1 VKKNQGKIFF
11 GLIFFTIIIVSY
23 FLDINKIITF
33 EKIKDI
39 YQDLQIL
46 INQNYYFYFFIFF
59 ILYVVVTAFAL
70 PISLLKT
77 LLAGALFGFW
87 PGLILVSFASSIGS
101 TFCFLFSRYA
111 LRAYIQKKFSNY
123 LEKINKGIETDGW
136 LYLLFLRLS
145 PIFPFF
151 IINLVFGLTKMKT
164 LEFYIVSQ
172 IGMFIATAI
181 FVNAG
186 VQIANIN
193 SLEEI
198 LGFKI
203 IASLTLIGIF
213 PLLIKYIYNM
223 IKNERTN
230 KKIYQNGMRYN

>member
-77 LLAGALFGFW
+77 MLAGALFGFW

-198 LGFKI
+198 LSFKI

-223 IKNERTN
+223 IKNERAN
-230 KKIYQNGMRYN
+230 

>member
-1 VKKNQGKIFF
+1 MKKNRGKIFF
-11 GLIFFTIIIVSY
+11 GLVFFTIIIVGY
-23 FLDINKIITF
+23 IFDFNKILSFDT
-33 EKIKDI
+33 IKAT
-39 YQDLQIL
+39 YQDIQIL
-46 INQNYYFYFFIFF
+46 INKNYILYYSAFF
-59 ILYVVVTAFAL
+59 ILYIVVTAFAL
-70 PISLLKT
+70 PISLIKT

-87 PGLILVSFASSIGS
+87 PGLILVSFASSVGS

-111 LRAYIQKKFSNY
+111 LRAYVQKRFSNY

-164 LEFYIVSQ
+164 LEFYVVSQ

-186 VQIANIN
+186 VQISNLN

-198 LGFKI
+198 LSFKI
-203 IASLTLIGIF
+203 VASLTVIGLF
-213 PLLIKYIYNM
+213 PLLVKYIYKM
-223 IKNERTN
+223 IK
-230 KKIYQNGMRYN
+230 K

>member
-1 VKKNQGKIFF
+1 MKKNQGKIFF

-46 INQNYYFYFFIFF
+46 INQNFYFYFFIFF

-223 IKNERTN
+223 IKNERAN
-230 KKIYQNGMRYN
+230 

>member
-1 VKKNQGKIFF
+1 VKKNQGKFFF

-213 PLLIKYIYNM
+213 PLLIKYIYNI
-223 IKNERTN
+223 IKNERAN
-230 KKIYQNGMRYN
+230 

>member
-1 VKKNQGKIFF
+1 MKKNQGKIFF

-111 LRAYIQKKFSNY
+111 LRAYVQKKFSNY

-186 VQIANIN
+186 VQISNIN

-198 LGFKI
+198 LSFKI

-213 PLLIKYIYNM
+213 PLLIKYIYNK
-223 IKNERTN
+223 IKNERAN
-230 KKIYQNGMRYN
+230 

>member
-1 VKKNQGKIFF
+1 MKKNRGKIFF
-11 GLIFFTIIIVSY
+11 GLVFFTIIIVGY
-23 FLDINKIITF
+23 IFDFNKILSF
-33 EKIKDI
+33 DVIKAT
-39 YQDLQIL
+39 YQDIQIL
-46 INQNYYFYFFIFF
+46 INKNYILYYSVFF
-59 ILYVVVTAFAL
+59 ILYIVVTAFAL
-70 PISLLKT
+70 PISLIKT

-111 LRAYIQKKFSNY
+111 LRAYIQKRFSNY

-164 LEFYIVSQ
+164 LEFYVVSQ
-172 IGMFIATAI
+172 IGMIIATAI

-186 VQIANIN
+186 VQISNLN

-198 LGFKI
+198 LSFKI
-203 IASLTLIGIF
+203 VASLTVIGLF
-213 PLLIKYIYNM
+213 PLLVKYIYKM
-223 IKNERTN
+223 IK
-230 KKIYQNGMRYN
+230 K